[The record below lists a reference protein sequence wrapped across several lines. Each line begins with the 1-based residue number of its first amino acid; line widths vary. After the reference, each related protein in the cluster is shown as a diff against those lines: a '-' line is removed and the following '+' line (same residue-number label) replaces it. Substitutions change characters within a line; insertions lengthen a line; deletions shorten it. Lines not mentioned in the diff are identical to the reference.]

1 MDNRLH
7 KASSFQ
13 RAGLCASP
21 APRVLFSVGTV
32 GVLVKKNPI
41 VLLMCIELMMNS
53 ANLLLIAYARQ
64 LRDMTGQVFVFFV
77 LVVAAAEVAVGL
89 SIIVAIFRTRRTIDA
104 DELSLMKW

>member
-1 MDNRLH
+1 MRMSVPTEYYVIL
-7 KASSFQ
+7 SS
-13 RAGLCASP
+13 
-21 APRVLFSVGTV
+21 VLFSIGAV
-32 GVLVKKNPI
+32 GVLIKKNPI
-41 VLLMCIELMMNS
+41 VLLMCIEVMMNS